1 MNATAEE
8 FPTTLLEAIRYF
20 GEGDNAFNYF
30 KNLRW
35 AKGEPVCP
43 CCESKGA
50 HFMAS
55 RKVWKCR
62 TCKKQFSVKVGT
74 LFEDSPIK
82 LDKWLCA
89 VWMIV
94 NAKNGISS
102 YEIHRSLGVTQKTA
116 WFMMHRVRLT
126 LQNGSFD
133 KMAGIVEADETY
145 IGGKARNMHKH
156 LRETKIK
163 GTGSIG
169 KTAVQGL
176 LERTTRGKA
185 SRVKLKVLP
194 DIKAQTVKMEVRY
207 NVESG
212 SEVHTDALRSYVGLQ
227 GQFEHKVVDHAVQYV
242 DGHVHTNGLE
252 NFWSLLKR
260 TLKGTY
266 VSCEPFHLFRY
277 LDEQAFRFNE
287 RKDDDLGRFFKAV
300 LGVAGKRL
308 TWAKLTDAGGPTRRM
323 LERLDSSA

>member
-8 FPTTLLEAIRYF
+8 FPTTLMDAIRYF
-20 GEGDNAFNYF
+20 GEEDNAFNYF
-30 KNLRW
+30 KSLRW
-35 AKGEPVCP
+35 PKGEPVCP

-94 NAKNGISS
+94 NAKNGVSS
-102 YEIHRSLGVTQKTA
+102 YEIHGALGVTQKSA
-116 WFMMHRVRLT
+116 WFMMHRVRLA
-126 LQNGSFD
+126 LQTGSFD
-133 KMAGIVEADETY
+133 KMGGIVEADETY

-156 LRETKIK
+156 LREAKIK
-163 GTGSIG
+163 GTGGVG

-176 LERTTRGKA
+176 LERGNREKA

-194 DIKAQTVKMEVRY
+194 DVKAQTVKMEVRY
-207 NVESG
+207 NVEGG
-212 SEVHTDALRSYVGLQ
+212 SEVHTDALKSYIGLQ

-287 RKDDDLGRFFKAV
+287 RKDNDLGRFYKALCGIV
-300 LGVAGKRL
+300 GKRL

-323 LERLDSSA
+323 LERLDSPA